1 MSGVDY
7 HMNMNI
13 DALRVEWLARELKKL
28 EEKRR
33 YPHFDPI
40 IGVDDEQKRLL
51 FDPDAV
57 KRHSFLPLI
66 KSIKEERRRKFDEQ
80 TGERALSLK
89 ERPICYAAH
98 IDSLIYSWYAYQ
110 INDLYGQMLGRL
122 GISGSVLAYRA
133 LDKSTPDHVREV
145 GEFIMKKGDC
155 VALCYDVSD
164 FFGTVPRDAIR
175 ENLLRALSLPATKAG
190 GRLPDDH
197 FRVLRAVTGS
207 RTVEIETLRK
217 MFPKGKI
224 PVSNGR
230 YLPKSSFL
238 EFVLAKHRALKKTD
252 GKDLLMESDPVRG
265 IPQGLP
271 ISGVLANLAMLD
283 FDIEMAALA
292 AAHGGMYRR
301 YSDDILLVVDLG
313 ATATIEDAVQTSLDR
328 LGLTP
333 NDKKREVRTFR
344 RVAVDALSC
353 ENEDGKN
360 SRLQYLGLE
369 FDGRWFFIRSQS
381 VSRFHR
387 NLKRTIG
394 RASAKLRGRGGKVL
408 RHRDLYRRFTSLG
421 AKEGS
426 RNFLTY
432 AKQAHRILSPH
443 SRINRQLSDG
453 RIQQIIK
460 RSVRKRMTA

>member
-1 MSGVDY
+1 MTK
-7 HMNMNI
+7 NI
-13 DALRVEWLARELKKL
+13 DALREEWLVRELKKL

-40 IGVDDEQKRLL
+40 VGVDDERARLL

-66 KSIKEERRRKFDEQ
+66 KSIKEERRRKLDEA
-80 TGERALSLK
+80 TGKRMFSSK
-89 ERPICYAAH
+89 NRPICYAAH
-98 IDSLIYSWYAYQ
+98 IDSLVYSWYAYRL
-110 INDLYGQMLGRL
+110 NDLYGQTLDSL

-145 GEFIMKKGDC
+145 GEFIMRKGGC

-164 FFGTVPRDAIR
+164 FFGTVPRDALKD
-175 ENLLRALSLPATKAG
+175 NMLRVLSLPAAKDG
-190 GRLPDDH
+190 GRLPDD
-197 FRVLRAVTGS
+197 FFAVFRAVTES

-217 MFPKGKI
+217 MFPNGKI
-224 PVSNGR
+224 PASNGR
-230 YLPKSSFL
+230 YLPKSSL
-238 EFVLAKHRALKKTD
+238 LDFVLRKHRLLKAAG
-252 GKDLLMESDPVRG
+252 GKGLLMKSDPVRG

-271 ISGVLANLAMLD
+271 ISGVLANISMLG

-292 AAHGGMYRR
+292 AANGGIYRR
-301 YSDDILLVVDLG
+301 YSDDILLVVNSAAG
-313 ATATIEDAVQTSLDR
+313 AAVESAVKAGLTR

-333 NDKKREVRTFR
+333 NDKKREERTFKR
-344 RVAVDALSC
+344 DADDHLIC

-369 FDGRWFFIRSQS
+369 FDGRWFYLRSQS

-394 RASAKLRGRGGKVL
+394 KASAKLRGKGGRVL
-408 RHRDLYRRFTSLG
+408 RLRDFYRRFTSLG

-432 AKQAHRILSPH
+432 AKLAHRILSPY
-443 SRINRQLSDG
+443 SRINRQMSDG
-453 RIQQIIK
+453 RIQQVIK
-460 RSVRKRMTA
+460 GSVRKRMSAPAPVKTI